1 MPRLMLD
8 CLVKQSQDKKTQLEV
23 LVNLLH
29 YLLAQLRRNLRN
41 SSRMY
46 GPPRGAV
53 GRSIVYLTR
62 STSSIARCCTNRA
75 AAALSSVVSVR
86 AQHQA
91 SLFT

>member
-29 YLLAQLRRNLRN
+29 YLPAQLRCNLRN

-46 GPPRGAV
+46 GPLRGALGSV
-53 GRSIVYLTR
+53 PSVPSVPDPLDVQYRSLLR
-62 STSSIARCCTNRA
+62 
-75 AAALSSVVSVR
+75 
-86 AQHQA
+86 Q
-91 SLFT
+91 